1 METDALL
8 LVQSRLSQTVMV
20 MDQVHVLFFVEMAML
35 IINLSFLHFLCSQLT
50 LKNVMKELEDLM
62 PLDALMTAR

>member
-50 LKNVMKELEDLM
+50 LKNAMKELEDLT

>member
-8 LVQSRLSQTVMV
+8 LVQLKLSQTVMA
-20 MDQVHVLFFVEMAML
+20 MGLAHVLFFVEMAML